1 MTARSA
7 TMPFPARLK
16 TELKLD
22 PVLLTLVSVLL
33 LGGLVIL
40 ASASITISDNATG
53 NPFFYLE
60 RQIVAAVLG
69 IGAGLSVTWSL
80 VVFAVLSLI
89 AYIIMR
95 QMFGI
100 RRGQVKIWDRDIND

>member
-7 TMPFPARLK
+7 MMPFPARLK

-22 PVLLTLVSVLL
+22 PVMLGLVLMLL
-33 LGGLVIL
+33 LGGFVIL

-60 RQIVAAVLG
+60 RQ
-69 IGAGLSVTWSL
+69 
-80 VVFAVLSLI
+80 LI
-89 AYIIMR
+89 AAAIGLAAGFFCLFVPMHVW
-95 QMFGI
+95 QPAAPTFFPA
-100 RRGQVKIWDRDIND
+100 